1 MSQVLD
7 KFKAQVVQGKLS
19 RRELMRSAAA
29 LGLALPLAGSLL
41 SQSAMAAVPIKGGRM
56 ILGLA
61 GGATTDSLDPA
72 LALAQVAFIIL
83 KAWGNTLVAVSPTD
97 GSAQPELAESWEA
110 QPGAKIWTFQLRKG
124 VAFHN
129 GQEMTSNDVVKTLQR
144 HSGEDTKSAALGIMR
159 GIESIKADGKYKVI
173 IELKSGNA
181 DLPYLLTDYH
191 LVIQPNGGLDNPTA
205 AIGTGPY
212 EMESNE
218 PGVRFVGKKFKD
230 HFNSAIG
237 HVDYVELRVLNDQ
250 TARMSALRSGQIHA
264 ANLLDPKTAK
274 LMDRLP
280 NVSVQNTSG
289 KAHYLFPMHCDKA
302 PFENND
308 LRLAMKY
315 AINREEMVERILHGY
330 GSVGND
336 IPINGAYSLFSTD
349 IEQRSYD
356 PDKAAFHYK
365 KSGHSGAIQLDVSDV
380 AFPGAVDAGLLY
392 QQQAKKAGIDIKVNR
407 LPSDGYWSN
416 VWNKKPFCASY
427 TGGRATQD
435 QHYSV
440 FYSSPADWND
450 TKWRRPK
457 FDSLLKQA
465 QIELDQGKRKA
476 LYREMA
482 IMMRDD
488 GGAIIPMFNDYVDG
502 ITSKLQG
509 FTKDPAGSLSNGNV
523 ISQCWLA

>member
-29 LGLALPLAGSLL
+29 LGLALPIAGSLL
-41 SQSAMAAVPIKGGRM
+41 SQSAMASTPNKGGRM

-205 AIGTGPY
+205 AIRTGPY
-212 EMESNE
+212 EMEYNE

-230 HFNSAIG
+230 HFN
-237 HVDYVELRVLNDQ
+237 
-250 TARMSALRSGQIHA
+250 
-264 ANLLDPKTAK
+264 
-274 LMDRLP
+274 
-280 NVSVQNTSG
+280 
-289 KAHYLFPMHCDKA
+289 
-302 PFENND
+302 
-308 LRLAMKY
+308 
-315 AINREEMVERILHGY
+315 
-330 GSVGND
+330 
-336 IPINGAYSLFSTD
+336 
-349 IEQRSYD
+349 
-356 PDKAAFHYK
+356 
-365 KSGHSGAIQLDVSDV
+365 
-380 AFPGAVDAGLLY
+380 
-392 QQQAKKAGIDIKVNR
+392 
-407 LPSDGYWSN
+407 
-416 VWNKKPFCASY
+416 
-427 TGGRATQD
+427 
-435 QHYSV
+435 
-440 FYSSPADWND
+440 
-450 TKWRRPK
+450 
-457 FDSLLKQA
+457 
-465 QIELDQGKRKA
+465 
-476 LYREMA
+476 
-482 IMMRDD
+482 
-488 GGAIIPMFNDYVDG
+488 
-502 ITSKLQG
+502 
-509 FTKDPAGSLSNGNV
+509 
-523 ISQCWLA
+523 